1 MTGMY
6 KAGHSECCEAFSC
19 HAGMRGI
26 ASSSMTSLDGKGA
39 TSSYRD
45 REAAAKARAS
55 LDFSSLSE
63 RAAKGT
69 RPLPHQ
75 RAKSADIPA
84 NSQHKHHQVRVRCLR
99 VF

>member
-1 MTGMY
+1 MY
-6 KAGHSECCEAFSC
+6 KAGRLEWCEMLSC

-39 TSSYRD
+39 ASSYRD

-69 RPLPHQ
+69 GPLPHQ

-84 NSQHKHHQVRVRCLR
+84 NSQHKHHQVMVRCLR